1 MRVCFV
7 SVPYD
12 MGKYNVG
19 HGQGPG
25 SLMGS
30 GLGRLLSESGH
41 TVDSKTIICSDAEQ
55 LTDIQSTFKLN
66 ALLSK
71 AISDAVQS
79 GALPIILAGN
89 CVTAAGTLS
98 GLHNDDMSMMWL
110 DAHADFNTP
119 ETTQSG
125 YLDGMA
131 LSIACGKC
139 WKSLSAT
146 DPRYLAIKEDHV
158 TLVGTR
164 DLDPEEAKVLAASR
178 ISVVSTEQLRKN
190 NCQIPSEI
198 APPAGDLYVHL
209 DADVLDAGVG
219 HANRFASP
227 GGLQEKEIKSL
238 LSWAVSSYSVVAL
251 AITAFGPGHDID
263 GTVREALKGIVL
275 STVNAMGTR

>member
-12 MGKYNVG
+12 MGRYNVG

-41 TVDSKTIICSDAEQ
+41 NVDSKTIICGEAEQ
-55 LTDIQSTFKLN
+55 LTDTQSTFKLN

-71 AISDAVQS
+71 AISEIALS
-79 GALPIILAGN
+79 GALPIVLAGN
-89 CVTAAGTLS
+89 CVTCAGTLS
-98 GLHNDDMSMMWL
+98 GLHNDNMSMLWL

-131 LSIACGKC
+131 LSIACGRC
-139 WKSLSAT
+139 WKSLSAA
-146 DPRYLAIKEDHV
+146 DSRYLAIKEDHV

-164 DLDPEEAKVLAASR
+164 DLDPEESRVLAASKIR
-178 ISVVSTEQLRKN
+178 VVTTEELRKN
-190 NCQIPSEI
+190 NHQVPTHAAPS
-198 APPAGDLYVHL
+198 AGDLYIHL

-238 LSWAVSSYSVVAL
+238 LSWAVSSYNVVAL
-251 AITAFGPGHDID
+251 AVTAFGPGHDID

-275 STVNAMGTR
+275 SAVNAMGVR

>member
-55 LTDIQSTFKLN
+55 LTDIESTFKLN

-71 AISDAVQS
+71 AVSEIAQS
-79 GALPIILAGN
+79 GALPVVLAGN
-89 CVTAAGTLS
+89 CASSTGTLS
-98 GLHNDDMSMMWL
+98 GLHSDDMGVMWL

-131 LSIACGKC
+131 LSIACGRC
-139 WKSLSAT
+139 WKSLSRT
-146 DPRYLAIKEDHV
+146 DPRYLALGEDRV

-164 DLDPEEAKVLAASR
+164 DLDSEEARLLKASR
-178 ISVVSTEQLRKN
+178 IRVVTTEQLRKN
-190 NCQIPSEI
+190 NCQVPEDA
-198 APPAGDLYVHL
+198 APPAGDLYIHL

-219 HANRFASP
+219 HSNRFASA
-227 GGLQEKEIKSL
+227 GGLHEKEIRTL
-238 LSWAVSSYSVVAL
+238 LSWAVSTYNVVAL

-263 GTVREALKGIVL
+263 GTVREALKGIVV

>member
-41 TVDSKTIICSDAEQ
+41 TVDSKTIICNDAEQ
-55 LTDIQSTFKLN
+55 LTDVQSTFKLN
-66 ALLSK
+66 ALLSR
-71 AISDAVQS
+71 AISEIAQS
-79 GALPIILAGN
+79 GALPIVLAGN
-89 CVTAAGTLS
+89 CVSSVGTLS
-98 GLHNDDMSMMWL
+98 GLHSDDMSVMWL

-131 LSIACGKC
+131 LSIACGRC
-139 WKSLSAT
+139 WKSLSRA
-146 DPRYLAIKEDHV
+146 DPRFLAVNEDHV

-164 DLDPEEAKVLAASR
+164 DLDSQEANVLAASR
-178 ISVVSTEQLRKN
+178 IRVVTTDKLRKN
-190 NCQIPSEI
+190 NGQVPEEA
-198 APPAGDLYVHL
+198 APPAGDLYIHL
-209 DADVLDAGVG
+209 DADVLDVGVG

-227 GGLQEKEIKSL
+227 GGLQEKEIRSL
-238 LSWAVSSYSVVAL
+238 LSQAVSSHNVVAL
-251 AITAFGPGHDID
+251 AITAFSPNHDID

-275 STVNAMGTR
+275 STVNAKAR

>member
-12 MGKYNVG
+12 LGKYNLG

-41 TVDSKTIICSDAEQ
+41 TVDSKTIICGDADQ
-55 LTDIQSTFKLN
+55 LTEIQLTFKLN

-71 AISDAVQS
+71 VVSEIAQS
-79 GALPIILAGN
+79 GALPIVLAGN
-89 CVTAAGTLS
+89 CVTSVGTFS
-98 GLHNDDMSMMWL
+98 GLHSDTTSVMWL

-131 LSIACGKC
+131 LSIACGRC
-139 WKSLSAT
+139 WKMLSRT
-146 DPRYLAIKEDHV
+146 DPRFLAVSEDRI

-164 DLDPEEAKVLAASR
+164 DLDQEEGRLLKASR
-178 ISVVSTEQLRKN
+178 IRIVTPEQLKKN
-190 NCQIPSEI
+190 GFQVPDDA
-198 APPAGDLYVHL
+198 APVPGDLFIHL

-227 GGLQEKEIKSL
+227 GGLQEKEIKGL
-238 LSWAVSSYSVVAL
+238 LSWAVSSYTLVAL
-251 AITAFGPGHDID
+251 AVTAFGPSHDTDGH
-263 GTVREALKGIVL
+263 VRDALKGIVV
-275 STVNAMGTR
+275 STVNAMAAR

>member
-30 GLGRLLSESGH
+30 GLARLLSESGH
-41 TVDSKTIICSDAEQ
+41 TVDSKTIICADAEQ
-55 LTDIQSTFKLN
+55 LTDTQLSFKLN

-71 AISDAVQS
+71 AIFEITQS
-79 GALPIILAGN
+79 GALPIVLAGN
-89 CVTAAGTLS
+89 CVTSAGTLS
-98 GLHNDDMSMMWL
+98 GLHEDDISMLWL

-131 LSIACGKC
+131 LSIACGRC

-146 DPRYLAIKEDHV
+146 DSRYLAIQEDHV

-164 DLDPEEAKVLAASR
+164 DLDPEEAKVLAKSR
-178 ISVVSTEQLRKN
+178 IRVAATEQLKKN
-190 NCQIPSEI
+190 SFQIPTDA
-198 APPAGDLYVHL
+198 APPSGDLYVHL

-227 GGLQEKEIKSL
+227 GGLQKAEIKSL
-238 LSWAVSSYSVVAL
+238 LSWAVSSYNVVAL
-251 AITAFGPGHDID
+251 AITAFSPGHDMD
-263 GTVREALKGIVL
+263 GTIRDALKDIVL
-275 STVNAMGTR
+275 STVNAMGIR

>member
-41 TVDSKTIICSDAEQ
+41 TVDSKTVICGDGEQ
-55 LTDIQSTFKLN
+55 LTDTQSTFKLN
-66 ALLSK
+66 SLLSK
-71 AISDAVQS
+71 AISETIQS
-79 GALPIILAGN
+79 GALPIVLAGN
-89 CVTAAGTLS
+89 CLTAAGTLS
-98 GLHNDDMSMMWL
+98 GLHSEDMSMLWL

-131 LSIACGKC
+131 LAIACGRC
-139 WKSLSAT
+139 WKSLSAN
-146 DPRYLAIKEDHV
+146 DSRYLAIKEDHV

-164 DLDPEEAKVLAASR
+164 DLDPEEARQLASSR
-178 ISVVSTEQLRKN
+178 IRVVSTEQFRN
-190 NCQIPSEI
+190 DDCQISTVA

-227 GGLQEKEIKSL
+227 GGLLEKEIKSL
-238 LSWAVSSYSVVAL
+238 LAWAVSSYNVVAL
-251 AITAFGPGHDID
+251 AITAFGPGHDIG

-275 STVNAMGTR
+275 SAVNAIGAR

>member
-55 LTDIQSTFKLN
+55 LTDVQSAFKVN

-71 AISDAVQS
+71 AVSDVTQS
-79 GALPIILAGN
+79 GALPVVLAGN
-89 CVTAAGTLS
+89 CVSATGVLS
-98 GLHNDDMSMMWL
+98 GLHNEDTAMMWL

-119 ETTQSG
+119 ETTLSG

-131 LSIACGKC
+131 LSIACGRC
-139 WKSLSAT
+139 WKSLSRA
-146 DPRYLAIKEDHV
+146 DPRFLAIKEDRV

-164 DLDPEEAKVLAASR
+164 DLDPEEARLLAASR
-178 ISVVSTEQLRKN
+178 IRVVTTEELRKS
-190 NCQIPSEI
+190 NCQIPEDA
-198 APPAGDLYVHL
+198 APPAGDLYIHL

-227 GGLQEKEIKSL
+227 GGLHEKEIKSL
-238 LSWAVSSYSVVAL
+238 LSWAVSSYNVVAL

-275 STVNAMGTR
+275 STVNAMGAR

>member
-12 MGKYNVG
+12 MGKYNTG

-55 LTDIQSTFKLN
+55 LTDVQSTFKVN

-71 AISDAVQS
+71 AVSEIAQS
-79 GALPIILAGN
+79 GALPVVLAGN
-89 CVTAAGTLS
+89 CVSSTGTLS
-98 GLHNDDMSMMWL
+98 GLHSEDTGVMWL

-119 ETTQSG
+119 ETTLSG

-131 LSIACGKC
+131 LSIACGRC
-139 WKSLSAT
+139 WKSLSRA
-146 DPRYLAIKEDHV
+146 DPRFLAVKEDHV

-164 DLDPEEAKVLAASR
+164 DLDPEEARVLASSR
-178 ISVVSTEQLRKN
+178 IK
-190 NCQIPSEI
+190 
-198 APPAGDLYVHL
+198 
-209 DADVLDAGVG
+209 
-219 HANRFASP
+219 
-227 GGLQEKEIKSL
+227 
-238 LSWAVSSYSVVAL
+238 
-251 AITAFGPGHDID
+251 
-263 GTVREALKGIVL
+263 
-275 STVNAMGTR
+275 

>member
-55 LTDIQSTFKLN
+55 LTETQSTFKLN

-71 AISDAVQS
+71 AISDIAQF
-79 GALPIILAGN
+79 GALPIVLAGN
-89 CVTAAGTLS
+89 CVTSAGTLS
-98 GLHNDDMSMMWL
+98 GLHNEEISMLWL

-131 LSIACGKC
+131 LSIACGRC
-139 WKSLSAT
+139 WKSLSAA
-146 DPRYLAIKEDHV
+146 DSRYLAVKEDHV

-164 DLDPEEAKVLAASR
+164 DLDPEEAKVLAASK
-178 ISVVSTEQLRKN
+178 IKVVTTEQLRKN
-190 NCQIPSEI
+190 NCQIPTEV

-209 DADVLDAGVG
+209 DADVLDVGVG

-227 GGLQEKEIKSL
+227 GGLQEKEINSL
-238 LSWAVSSYSVVAL
+238 LSWAVSSYNVVGL

-275 STVNAMGTR
+275 SAVNAIGVR

>member
-41 TVDSKTIICSDAEQ
+41 TVDSKTIICSDVEQ
-55 LTDIQSTFKLN
+55 LTDTQSTFKLN
-66 ALLSK
+66 SLLSK
-71 AISDAVQS
+71 AISETVQS
-79 GALPIILAGN
+79 GALPVVLAGN
-89 CVTAAGTLS
+89 CLTATGTLS
-98 GLHNDDMSMMWL
+98 GLHSDDMSMLWL

-131 LSIACGKC
+131 LAIACGRC
-139 WKSLSAT
+139 WKSLSAN
-146 DPRYLAIKEDHV
+146 DSRYLAIKEDHV

-164 DLDPEEAKVLAASR
+164 DLDAEEAKQLASSR
-178 ISVVSTEQLRKN
+178 IRVVTTEQFRN
-190 NCQIPSEI
+190 DDCQISTAA

-227 GGLQEKEIKSL
+227 GGLLEKEIKSL
-238 LSWAVSSYSVVAL
+238 LAWAVSSYNVVAL
-251 AITAFGPGHDID
+251 AITAFGPAHDIG

-275 STVNAMGTR
+275 SAVNAIGAR

>member
-25 SLMGS
+25 SLMSS

-41 TVDSKTIICSDAEQ
+41 NVDSKAIICGDAEH
-55 LTDIQSTFKLN
+55 LTDTQTTFKLN

-71 AISDAVQS
+71 AVSEAAQS
-79 GALPIILAGN
+79 GALPIVLAGN
-89 CVTAAGTLS
+89 CVTSAGTLS
-98 GLHNDDMSMMWL
+98 GLHNDNISMLWL

-131 LSIACGKC
+131 LSIACGRC
-139 WKSLSAT
+139 WKSLSAA
-146 DPRYLAIKEDHV
+146 DSRYLAVKEDHV

-164 DLDPEEAKVLAASR
+164 DLDQEEARALAESR
-178 ISVVSTEQLRKN
+178 IRVVTTEQLRKN
-190 NCQIPSEI
+190 NLQIPKDV
-198 APPAGDLYVHL
+198 APPAGDLYIHL
-209 DADVLDAGVG
+209 DADVLDTSVG

-227 GGLQEKEIKSL
+227 GGLQEKEINSL
-238 LSWAVSSYSVVAL
+238 LSWAVSFYNVVAL
-251 AITAFGPGHDID
+251 AITAFGPRHDIN
-263 GTVREALKGIVL
+263 GIIREALKRIVL
-275 STVNAMGTR
+275 SSVNAMGVR